1 MSGANSCYRYDFYG
15 QEWLT
20 DCGSGSCSWRIYTPN
35 LREAKRLRLKHTRAE
50 CAGGY

>member
-1 MSGANSCYRYDFYG
+1 MSGAISCYRYDFYG

-20 DCGSGSCSWRIYTPN
+20 LCGSGSCSWEIYTPT
-35 LREAKRLRLKHTRAE
+35 LREAKRARLKHTRHD